1 MRYTVAMRYLLF
13 LAWQQLRVRPW
24 QSGLLVLSVS
34 VGVTILTT
42 ALSLTN
48 GFEQDMIDRLLGTT
62 PHVSVYS
69 PLTGGLSD
77 HEAVRRKLVSR
88 PHVVAVTPFVQGQ
101 GLVATSPGNTVGVLV
116 RGVDP
121 ALERSNPSWKKYVVQ
136 GTLVDTPDA
145 TGIVL
150 GTEVARKLGVGLGD
164 KLAIVTGLGKRKP
177 VRLTGLFESG
187 LYDFDAHVAFVSLPT
202 AQQAYGMG
210 TQVTGLSVLLDDV
223 FAAPKLARGW
233 SDELMLGARAW
244 TEQNRNLLEAMQLE
258 RLVIFIVIMFIVLV
272 AMIGVGSTM
281 AMWVIEKNREI
292 SLLRAIGVS
301 ASHIGRLFVVQGSL
315 ISAVGVLLGCLGGL
329 ALSAALAVFPIGL
342 AGDVYFLSRLPVK
355 VEPRDFLLVTAVT
368 MLLSPVA
375 SLLPALRAMRL
386 DPIEVIRR
394 T

>member
-1 MRYTVAMRYLLF
+1 MGYTVAMRYLLF

-69 PLTGGLSD
+69 PLTGGLEKY
-77 HEAVRRKLVSR
+77 EALREKLVDR
-88 PHVVAVTPFVQGQ
+88 PHVRAVTPFVQGQ
-101 GLVATSPGNTVGVLV
+101 GLVATSSSNTVGVLV

-121 ALERSNPSWKKYVVQ
+121 ALEQSNPAWKKYLVQ
-136 GTLVDTPDA
+136 GTLADRPEA

-164 KLAIVTGLGKRKP
+164 PLAIVTGLGRRKP
-177 VRLTGLFESG
+177 VVLTGLFESG
-187 LYDFDAHVAFVSLPT
+187 LYDFDAHAAFVSLPT

-223 FAAPKLARGW
+223 FAAPKLARAW

-244 TEQNRNLLEAMQLE
+244 TDQNRNLLEAMALE
-258 RLVIFIVIMFIVLV
+258 RLVIFIVILFIVLV

-301 ASHIGRLFVVQGSL
+301 AGDIGRLFVMQGSL
-315 ISAVGVLLGCLGGL
+315 ISAVGVLLGCMGGL
-329 ALSAALAVFPIGL
+329 ALSAALAAFPISL
-342 AGDVYFLSRLPVK
+342 ASDVYFLSRLPVK
-355 VEPRDFLLVTAVT
+355 VEPRDFMLVALVT

-375 SLLPALRAMRL
+375 SVLPALRAMRL